1 MQGNSLQVQQ
11 MRSQMK
17 VTQQVAKASAAAA
30 KGTEADKETI
40 DHAKKVYLDHQA
52 KYASRIHLGTLLPEI
67 ICALLLCAQLCLW
80 SRFTGRFEGVQRCF
94 QRRQVQQQES
104 SWHEV

>member
-11 MRSQMK
+11 MRSQMRI
-17 VTQQVAKASAAAA
+17 TQQAAKVSAAAA

-52 KYASRIHLGTLLPEI
+52 KYASRIHLGMTVYAPQF
-67 ICALLLCAQLCLW
+67 AG
-80 SRFTGRFEGVQRCF
+80 TK
-94 QRRQVQQQES
+94 
-104 SWHEV
+104 